1 MITVIGLGAG
11 DLSQLP
17 LGIYRKL
24 LATEHLFLR
33 TKEHPVIKEL
43 EAEGISYE
51 SFDDIYEKHDQFEAV
66 YDEIVNILKT
76 EAKTKDIVYAV
87 PGHPMVA
94 EKTTQLLL
102 EDEELQVQIEGG
114 QSFIDPIL
122 ASLKIDP
129 IEGFQFLDALSLV
142 TDELQLSQH
151 IIICQVY
158 DQYIASNVKLTLME
172 QLPDEYEVY
181 IVTAAGSENEK
192 IVKVP
197 LYELDRGTQVNN
209 LTSVY
214 VPPVHEEE
222 LLYHDFRTF
231 RRIIAALRGPGGC
244 PWDQKQTHQSLKKY
258 LLEETYEVLDA
269 IDSQDDDHLA
279 EELGDVLLQ
288 VVLHAQIGE
297 DEGMFT
303 VDDVIRSVSEKM
315 IRRHPHV
322 FGNSSAETAEEVV
335 TNWEQIKQQE
345 KGTTEAKAS
354 ILDDVTKGLPGLM
367 KAVQYQKKAAKVGFD
382 WDAVEPMWD
391 KVFEEIHEY
400 KEAVAENNQ
409 EAAVREFGD
418 ILFALANIARFYNFD
433 PEEAIA
439 MTNQKFLSRF
449 QFIENVLNEQGL
461 KIEEQTLEALD
472 AIWERAKQN
481 ERGDN
486 HAT

>member
-24 LATEHLFLR
+24 LTTEYLFLR

-43 EAEGISYE
+43 EAEGISYQ
-51 SFDDIYEKHDQFEAV
+51 SFDEIYEKHDQFEEV
-66 YDEIVNILKT
+66 YDEIVAILKN

-102 EDEELQVQIEGG
+102 GDKNLKVQIEGG
-114 QSFIDPIL
+114 QSFIDPLL

-129 IEGFQFLDALSLV
+129 IEGFQFLDALAF
-142 TDELQLSQH
+142 TKDELQLSQH

-172 QLPDEYEVY
+172 QLPDEHEVY
-181 IVTAAGSENEK
+181 IVTAAGSANEK
-192 IVKVP
+192 ITKAP
-197 LYELDRGTQVNN
+197 LYELDRGVEVNN

-214 VPPVHEEE
+214 VPPVKEEE

-231 RRIIAALRGPGGC
+231 RKIIAALRGPGGC
-244 PWDQKQTHQSLKKY
+244 PWDQKQTHESLKKY
-258 LLEETYEVLDA
+258 LLEEAYEVLDA
-269 IDSQDDDHLA
+269 IDSKDDDHLT

-288 VVLHAQIGE
+288 ILLHAQIGE

-303 VDDVIRSVSEKM
+303 IDDVIRGVSEKM

-322 FGNSSAETAEEVV
+322 FGDISAETAEEVV
-335 TNWEQIKQQE
+335 TNWEQIKKLE
-345 KGTTEAKAS
+345 KGSAAEENS

-400 KEAVAENNQ
+400 KDAVAKKAKA
-409 EAAVREFGD
+409 EAIQEFGD
-418 ILFALANIARFYNFD
+418 ILFALANIARFYKFD
-433 PEEAIA
+433 PEEALA
-439 MTNQKFLSRF
+439 MTNQKFARRF
-449 QFIENVLNEQGL
+449 QFIENEIRNQGL
-461 KIEEQTLEALD
+461 RFEEQTLEQLD
-472 AIWERAKQN
+472 AIWEKAKHN
-481 ERGDN
+481 GL
-486 HAT
+486 

>member
-24 LATEHLFLR
+24 LATDHLYLR

-43 EAEGISYE
+43 EAEGISYQ
-51 SFDDIYEKHDQFEAV
+51 SFDEIYEKHGQFGAV
-66 YDEIVNILKT
+66 YEEIVAILKN
-76 EAKTKDIVYAV
+76 EAKTKNIIYAV

-102 EDEELQVQIEGG
+102 EDKNLEVQIEGG
-114 QSFIDPIL
+114 QSFIDPLL

-129 IEGFQFLDALSLV
+129 IEGFQFLDALSFEK
-142 TDELQLSQH
+142 DELQLTQH
-151 IIICQVY
+151 LIICQVY
-158 DQYIASNVKLTLME
+158 DQFIASTVKLTLME

-181 IVTAAGSENEK
+181 IVTAAGSKDEK
-192 IVKVP
+192 ITKVP
-197 LYELDRGTQVNN
+197 LYELDRGVEVNN

-214 VPPVHEEE
+214 VPPVKEEE

-244 PWDQKQTHQSLKKY
+244 PWDQKQTHESLKKY
-258 LLEETYEVLDA
+258 LLEEAYEVLDA
-269 IDSQDDDHLA
+269 IDSEDDDHLA

-288 VVLHAQIGE
+288 ILLHAQIGE

-303 VDDVIRSVSEKM
+303 IDDVIRGISEKM

-322 FGNSSAETAEEVV
+322 FGEVSADTAEEVV
-335 TNWEQIKQQE
+335 TNWEQIKRLE
-345 KGTTEAKAS
+345 KGSTAEEKS

-391 KVFEEIHEY
+391 KVFEEIQEY
-400 KEAVAENNQ
+400 KEAVTGKQKGDAIQ
-409 EAAVREFGD
+409 EFGD
-418 ILFALANIARFYNFD
+418 ILFALTNIARFYKFD
-433 PEEAIA
+433 PEEALA
-439 MTNQKFLSRF
+439 MTNQKFARRF
-449 QFIENVLNEQGL
+449 QFIEEELREQGL
-461 KIEEQTLEALD
+461 KFEEQTLEQLD
-472 AIWERAKQN
+472 AIWEKAKQK
-481 ERGDN
+481 GL
-486 HAT
+486 

>member
-24 LATEHLFLR
+24 LAAEHLYLR

-43 EAEGISYE
+43 EAEGIRYH
-51 SFDDIYEKHDQFEAV
+51 SFDDIYEKHEQFEDV
-66 YDEIVNILKT
+66 YDEIVDILRN
-76 EAKTKDIVYAV
+76 EAKTKEIVYAV

-102 EDEELQVQIEGG
+102 EDQNLQVKIEGG
-114 QSFIDPIL
+114 QSFIDPLL
-122 ASLKIDP
+122 ASLRIDP
-129 IEGFQFLDALSLV
+129 IEGFQFIDALSFEK
-142 TDELQLSQH
+142 DELQLSQH

-181 IVTAAGSENEK
+181 IVTAAGSKDER
-192 IVKVP
+192 ITKVP
-197 LYELDRGTQVNN
+197 LYELDRGVEVNN

-214 VPPVHEEE
+214 VPPVQDAES
-222 LLYHDFRTF
+222 LYHDFRTF

-258 LLEETYEVLDA
+258 LLEEVYEVLDA
-269 IDSQDDDHLA
+269 IDREDDDHLA

-288 VVLHAQIGE
+288 VALHAQIGE
-297 DEGMFT
+297 DEGMFSI
-303 VDDVIRSVSEKM
+303 DDVIRGISEKM

-322 FGNSSAETAEEVV
+322 FGDVTAETADEVV
-335 TNWEQIKQQE
+335 TNWEQIKQLE
-345 KGTTEAKAS
+345 KGSNKEEKS
-354 ILDDVTKGLPGLM
+354 IFDEITKGLPGLM
-367 KAVQYQKKAAKVGFD
+367 KAVEYQKKAAKVGFD

-391 KVFEEIHEY
+391 KVFEEIKEY
-400 KEAVAENNQ
+400 KVAVEEKQKGDAIQ
-409 EAAVREFGD
+409 EFGD
-418 ILFALANIARFYNFD
+418 ILFALANIARFYKFD

-439 MTNQKFLSRF
+439 MTNQKFVRRF
-449 QFIENVLNEQGL
+449 QFIETELRKQGL
-461 KIEEQTLEALD
+461 KIEEQTLEELD
-472 AIWERAKQN
+472 AIWEKAKQA
-481 ERGDN
+481 GL
-486 HAT
+486 

>member
-24 LATEHLFLR
+24 LATEHLYLR

-43 EAEGISYE
+43 EAEGVTYR
-51 SFDDIYEKHDQFEAV
+51 SFDAIYEKHDQFEDV
-66 YDEIVNILKT
+66 YDEIVDILRK
-76 EAKTKDIVYAV
+76 EAKTKEIVYAV

-102 EDEELQVQIEGG
+102 EDQNLQVKIEGG
-114 QSFIDPIL
+114 QSFIDPLL
-122 ASLKIDP
+122 ASLRIDP
-129 IEGFQFLDALSLV
+129 IEGFQFIDALSFEK
-142 TDELQLSQH
+142 DELQLSQH

-181 IVTAAGSENEK
+181 IVTAAGSKDEK
-192 IVKVP
+192 ITKVP
-197 LYELDRGTQVNN
+197 LYELDRGVEVNN

-214 VPPVHEEE
+214 VPPVQEAES
-222 LLYHDFRTF
+222 LYHDFRTF

-258 LLEETYEVLDA
+258 LLEEAYEVLDA
-269 IDSQDDDHLA
+269 IDREDDDHLA

-288 VVLHAQIGE
+288 VALHAQIGE

-303 VDDVIRSVSEKM
+303 IDDVIRGISEKM

-322 FGNSSAETAEEVV
+322 FGDVTAETADEVV
-335 TNWEQIKQQE
+335 TNWEQIKQSE
-345 KGTTEAKAS
+345 KGS
-354 ILDDVTKGLPGLM
+354 IKEEKSIFDEITKGLPGLM
-367 KAVQYQKKAAKVGFD
+367 KAVEYQKKAAKVGFD

-391 KVFEEIHEY
+391 KVFEEINEY
-400 KEAVAENNQ
+400 KTAVEEKQKGEAIQ
-409 EAAVREFGD
+409 EFGD
-418 ILFALANIARFYNFD
+418 ILFALANIARFYKFD
-433 PEEAIA
+433 PEEALA
-439 MTNQKFLSRF
+439 MTNQKFVRRF
-449 QFIENVLNEQGL
+449 QFIETELRKRGL
-461 KIEEQTLEALD
+461 KIEEQTLEELD
-472 AIWERAKQN
+472 AIWEEAKQ
-481 ERGDN
+481 RGL
-486 HAT
+486 